1 MTPDEQF
8 MVQAL
13 RLAKRAY
20 GQTSPNPMV
29 GAVLV
34 QDGEVIGR
42 GWHHRAGA
50 PHAEIEALADAARRH
65 RSASGATVYVTLEP
79 CCTHGRT
86 PPCTEAL
93 IRAGVRRV
101 VVAAVDPNPRHA
113 GQGLVRLREA
123 GITVDSGVLEAES
136 NRLNEAFNHW
146 IVHRIPWV
154 TAKSAMT
161 LDGKIATA
169 SGQSKWITGPKS
181 RAHAQRL
188 RLGVD
193 AVLVGVE
200 TVLADDP
207 SLTVRTQPGF
217 RRPAWHPVKLR
228 IILDTRARTPLESRL
243 VSDDGRAS
251 TLIVVSELADP
262 ARIAALQARVTVI
275 RAPERDGRID
285 LAWLMPEL
293 GRMGVL
299 HLLVEGGGTVL
310 ASFFEA
316 GLVHRIA
323 FFYAPRI
330 LGGEESRRSVAG
342 QGFRSLAEA
351 PSLTDV
357 ESRRFGEDLFITARV
372 VRPTSG

>member
-34 QDGEVIGR
+34 QDGQVIGR

-93 IRAGVRRV
+93 IRAGVTRV

-169 SGQSKWITGPKS
+169 SGESKWITGPKS
-181 RAHAQRL
+181 RSHAQRL
-188 RLGVD
+188 RLSAD

-228 IILDTRARTPLESRL
+228 IILDTRARTPLGCRL

-251 TLIVVSELADP
+251 TLIVVSESADP
-262 ARIAALQARVTVI
+262 AKIAALQARVTVI
-275 RAPERDGRID
+275 RAPEREGRID

-342 QGFRSLAEA
+342 RGFRSLAEA
-351 PSLTDV
+351 PGLTEV

-372 VRPTSG
+372 VRATSG

>member
-8 MVQAL
+8 MDQAL

-50 PHAEIEALADAARRH
+50 PHAEIEALADAARRQ
-65 RSASGATVYVTLEP
+65 RSVSGATVYVTLEP